1 MPPDAPRSDTPYDF
15 VVIGSGFG
23 GSVSALRL
31 TEKGR
36 ELGLV
41 DDARW
46 AAFEAKREGI
56 AREEQRL
63 KSTWARPGTPL
74 GEAIRS
80 LLQHDAAGERMAPEA
95 ETLLF
100 LASRAHLLGQVVRP
114 ALERGAWVVCDRFFD
129 STIAYQGYGRGC
141 DVEEVIR
148 VNEFAVGGLR
158 PDLTVLLDIDVAAG
172 FDRLAGRNA
181 SAGTGNDRFERE
193 DRGFHERVRAGYL
206 ELARRWPER
215 IWTINGSR
223 DADALERAVQ
233 EYLETGSDEA
243 RGRLERMVE

>member
-1 MPPDAPRSDTPYDF
+1 MNARGRFISMEGPE
-15 VVIGSGFG
+15 GSGKTTQCARLARRLLAAG
-23 GSVSALRL
+23 REVVALR
-31 TEKGR
+31 EPG
-36 ELGLV
+36 
-41 DDARW
+41 
-46 AAFEAKREGI
+46 
-56 AREEQRL
+56 
-63 KSTWARPGTPL
+63 GTPL

-129 STIAYQGYGRGC
+129 STIAYQGFGRGC

-215 IWTINGSR
+215 IWTIDGSR
-223 DADALERAVQ
+223 DADALERDIWSRVAH
-233 EYLETGSDEA
+233 EFGI
-243 RGRLERMVE
+243 